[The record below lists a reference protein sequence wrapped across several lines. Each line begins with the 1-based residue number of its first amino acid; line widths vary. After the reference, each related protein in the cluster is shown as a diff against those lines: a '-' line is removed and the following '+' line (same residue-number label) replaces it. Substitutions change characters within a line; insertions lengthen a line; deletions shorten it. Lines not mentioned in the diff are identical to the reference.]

1 MRVKLLKPYEL
12 TKLRKRRPDK
22 VLAGRLIF
30 FAKPLE
36 EQQMGVILT
45 DALSKPKTVAGA
57 KFVFAIR
64 GVCNECSLKFDAQ
77 NILEVQADYLQ
88 RVPVVN
94 PFDRP
99 LGHFIAALC
108 NVVQGDWTQLYPL
121 LEVKL
126 LSGSL
131 FTHLNDTGILTSKP
145 PRDFEVLVAC
155 YSVELQASDFTTG
168 QVPTMFLATQDEQ
181 SGRGRLVRRMRKR
194 TRRGP
199 PQIIFN
205 NL

>member
-1 MRVKLLKPYEL
+1 
-12 TKLRKRRPDK
+12 
-22 VLAGRLIF
+22 
-30 FAKPLE
+30 
-36 EQQMGVILT
+36 MGVILT
-45 DALSKPKTVAGA
+45 DALSKPKLFARER
-57 KFVFAIR
+57 FVFAVK
-64 GVCNECSLKFDAQ
+64 GVCDESAVRFDVQ
-77 NILEVQADYLQ
+77 NILEVQGNPQ